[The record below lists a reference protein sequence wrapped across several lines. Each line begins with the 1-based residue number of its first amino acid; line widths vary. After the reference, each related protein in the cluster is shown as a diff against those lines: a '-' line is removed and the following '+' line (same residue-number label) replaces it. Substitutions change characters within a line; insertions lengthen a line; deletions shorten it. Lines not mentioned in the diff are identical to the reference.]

1 MLRSKLL
8 AVTLLVVCGA
18 VAVIGVGV
26 ASGAA
31 KTTVTIH
38 YTGDGFLGKVKSA
51 KPRCVRNRTVNVYR
65 QQGSEQKPSVDQK
78 LYTDTSDNEGNW
90 DTGNSGQVHG
100 KFYAR
105 AKRKTGCR
113 AGTSE
118 TLRVPRV

>member
-8 AVTLLVVCGA
+8 AVVLVVVCGA
-18 VAVIGVGV
+18 VAVVGVGV

-31 KTTVTIH
+31 KTTVTIR
-38 YTGDGFLGKVKSA
+38 YTGDGFVGKVKSSKA
-51 KPRCVRNRTVNVYR
+51 KCVRDRTVKVYR
-65 QQGSEQKPSVDQK
+65 QVGSEQDRSVDQK
-78 LYTDTSDNEGNW
+78 LYTDTTDNEGNW

-118 TLRVPRV
+118 TIRVPR